1 VTLFGFFLGW
11 ALWWVE
17 EVELS
22 LSETVVFGELRASE
36 ALLNET
42 PVGEGCLLLVQRSGA
57 TIGDTRCEFADFA
70 DGDGVAD
77 CPSGKVLGGAV
88 CVMAELSLW
97 FFGVSI
103 SMSV

>member
-1 VTLFGFFLGW
+1 MGV
-11 ALWWVE
+11 WWLE
-17 EVELS
+17 ELELS

-36 ALLNET
+36 AWLNET
-42 PVGEGCLLLVQRSGA
+42 PAGEGCLLLLQRSGV

-77 CPSGKVLGGAV
+77 CPSGKVLGCAV
-88 CVMAELSLW
+88 CVMPSCLW

-103 SMSV
+103 CMSV